1 MLIILNNNQSLNNP
15 ELFASLYLKL
25 HRVVV
30 SSSSAR
36 QTWVVRETSV
46 QLGHAQ
52 YFLV

>member
-1 MLIILNNNQSLNNP
+1 MLIILNNIQSLNNP

-25 HRVVV
+25 HRV